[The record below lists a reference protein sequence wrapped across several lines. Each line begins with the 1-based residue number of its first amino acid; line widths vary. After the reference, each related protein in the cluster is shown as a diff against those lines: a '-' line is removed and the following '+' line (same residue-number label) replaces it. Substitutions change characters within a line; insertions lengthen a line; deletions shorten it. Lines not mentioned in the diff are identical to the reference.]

1 MQRLMCNVFLFL
13 LIFLYLKLDL
23 VVEIPELLMHI
34 LRLFRGVEFRVRLN
48 RHTKVSPMTTSNYL
62 EVAST
67 TRAVSR

>member
-34 LRLFRGVEFRVRLN
+34 LRLLRGVEFRVRLN
-48 RHTKVSPMTTSNYL
+48 GHTKVSPMTTSNYL

-67 TRAVSR
+67 TRTVSR